1 MKFRPC
7 IDIHNGRVKQ
17 IVGSTLLGEN
27 AAENFVSD
35 LGAAHFAK
43 MYRRDGLTGGHVIL
57 LNAKGTE
64 FYEADK
70 EQAFEAFREYP
81 GGLQVGGGIDDEN
94 AAEFLSAGASHV
106 IVTSFVFKG
115 GALDTEALG
124 RLIKKVGKEHIVLDL
139 SCKKFGGEYFVMT
152 DRWSVKSDMAL
163 SERTVQGLSA
173 SCAELLVHAVDAEG
187 KSRGID
193 GDLVKILA
201 ASDVPVTYAGG
212 ISSYSDI
219 ERLGELGGGKVDFTV
234 GSALDIF
241 GGKME
246 YEVLARS
253 YAARG

>member
-43 MYRRDGLTGGHVIL
+43 MYRSDGLTGGHVIL
-57 LNAKGTE
+57 LNARGTE

-70 EQAFEAFREYP
+70 RQAFEAFKEYP

-94 AAEFLSAGASHV
+94 AAEFLSVGASHV

-115 GALDTEALG
+115 GALDREALS
-124 RLIKKVGKEHIVLDL
+124 RLIKKVGKERIVLDL
-139 SCKKFGGEYFVMT
+139 SCKKLCGEYFVMT
-152 DRWSVKSDMAL
+152 DRWSVKSDMVL

-173 SCAELLVHAVDAEG
+173 SCDELLVHAVDAEG

-193 GDLVKILA
+193 SDLVKILA

-219 ERLGELGGGKVDFTV
+219 ERLGALGGGKVDFTV

-246 YEVLARS
+246 YGVLAREYGIS
-253 YAARG
+253 E

>member
-17 IVGSTLLGEN
+17 IVGSTLLGEK

-70 EQAFEAFREYP
+70 RQAFEAFKEYP

-106 IVTSFVFKG
+106 IVTSFVFRG

-124 RLIKKVGKEHIVLDL
+124 RLIEKVGKERIVLDL
-139 SCKKFGGEYFVMT
+139 SCKKLCGEYFVMT

-163 SERTVQGLSA
+163 SERTVQGLSE

-187 KSRGID
+187 KSSGID
-193 GDLVKILA
+193 DDLVKILA

-219 ERLGELGGGKVDFTV
+219 EMLGELGGEKVDFTV

>member
-1 MKFRPC
+1 MRFRPC

-70 EQAFEAFREYP
+70 RQAFEAFKEYP

-94 AAEFLSAGASHV
+94 AAEFLNAGASHV
-106 IVTSFVFKG
+106 IVTSFVFRS

-124 RLIKKVGKEHIVLDL
+124 RLIEKVGKERIVLDL
-139 SCKKFGGEYFVMT
+139 SCKKLCGEYFVMT

-163 SERTVQGLSA
+163 SERTVQGLSG
-173 SCAELLVHAVDAEG
+173 SCDELLVHAVDAEG

-219 ERLGELGGGKVDFTV
+219 EMLGELGGEKVDFTV

-246 YEVLARS
+246 YEVLARR